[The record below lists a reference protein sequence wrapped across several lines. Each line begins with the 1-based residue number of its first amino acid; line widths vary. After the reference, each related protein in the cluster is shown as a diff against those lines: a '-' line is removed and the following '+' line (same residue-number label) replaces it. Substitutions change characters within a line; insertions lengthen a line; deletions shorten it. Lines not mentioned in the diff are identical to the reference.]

1 MKLVILLYLIV
12 FDEINQGINVNRKII
27 NHEVENAENSEYKF
41 KKALVSVLSIRKKA
55 RKKKAKQ
62 IETSWGTKNLLPTVM
77 RSFCA
82 MLLPLLT
89 KDPSKSMNFD
99 TCHSSKVAKIL
110 FKYFFF

>member
-1 MKLVILLYLIV
+1 MKKT
-12 FDEINQGINVNRKII
+12 EKS
-27 NHEVENAENSEYKF
+27 ENKF
-41 KKALVSVLSIRKKA
+41 KKVLVPVLSIRKKA

>member
-1 MKLVILLYLIV
+1 MLKLASLPLWSGSFYFITL
-12 FDEINQGINVNRKII
+12 FDGIWGNKCEIEK
-27 NHEVENAENSEYKF
+27 AEKLEYKF
-41 KKALVSVLSIRKKA
+41 EKALVPVLSIRKKA

-89 KDPSKSMNFD
+89 KDPR
-99 TCHSSKVAKIL
+99 
-110 FKYFFF
+110 

>member
-1 MKLVILLYLIV
+1 MKLKGLKNL
-12 FDEINQGINVNRKII
+12 DM
-27 NHEVENAENSEYKF
+27 YKF
-41 KKALVSVLSIRKKA
+41 KKALVPMLSIRKKA

-89 KDPSKSMNFD
+89 KDPSKSMNFYI
-99 TCHSSKVAKIL
+99 TYIHIYHS
-110 FKYFFF
+110 

>member
-1 MKLVILLYLIV
+1 MNQKVINP
-12 FDEINQGINVNRKII
+12 EIEKT
-27 NHEVENAENSEYKF
+27 EKYKYKF
-41 KKALVSVLSIRKKA
+41 KDALDPVLSIRKKA

-89 KDPSKSMNFD
+89 KDPSKSMNF
-99 TCHSSKVAKIL
+99 
-110 FKYFFF
+110 

>member
-1 MKLVILLYLIV
+1 MV
-12 FDEINQGINVNRKII
+12 FDEIDLTRKII
-27 NHEVENAENSEYKF
+27 NHETERAEKSKFKF
-41 KKALVSVLSIRKKA
+41 KKALVPMLSIRKKA

-89 KDPSKSMNFD
+89 KDPR
-99 TCHSSKVAKIL
+99 
-110 FKYFFF
+110 

>member
-1 MKLVILLYLIV
+1 MV
-12 FDEINQGINVNRKII
+12 FDEINVNRKII
-27 NHEVENAENSEYKF
+27 NHEIEKAEKSEYKF